1 MVFQTFATKT
11 WHFQTFATMMIRRDF
26 SDGSEV
32 ARPKHRDSDLV
43 CPDFRDRKT
52 QARLSRPK
60 RIQCEPAFQKMAR
73 SARPSSAIS
82 RLSRPRWRRRAFPG
96 QYGDGATKKKFSG
109 LPRPM
114 SRRRDFRNQSGYGAT
129 QKAMA
134 RPAWSARQKIA
145 RSRLSLPRW
154 RRRDYPD
161 RGGDNA
167 TKNQLFVTVVE
178 AARCSRSEWKRR
190 DFPDQGGGG
199 AAFQDKAEAAR
210 LSRTRRRRCDQE
222 HILRDRRGSG
232 ATFAFTVGMARFPDQ
247 GADAVF

>member
-60 RIQCEPAFQKMAR
+60 RIQCEPAFQEMAR

-96 QYGDGATKKKFSG
+96 QHGDGATKKKFSG

-114 SRRRDFRNQSGYGAT
+114 SRRRDFCDQSGYGAT
-129 QKAMA
+129 QKA
-134 RPAWSARQKIA
+134 
-145 RSRLSLPRW
+145 
-154 RRRDYPD
+154 RRDRLGQRDKKLHVQDFRY
-161 RGGDNA
+161 RGGD
-167 TKNQLFVTVVE
+167 
-178 AARCSRSEWKRR
+178 
-190 DFPDQGGGG
+190 
-199 AAFQDKAEAAR
+199 
-210 LSRTRRRRCDQE
+210 
-222 HILRDRRGSG
+222 G
-232 ATFAFTVGMARFPDQ
+232 ATIQTEEETTRPRTNSS
-247 GADAVF
+247 